1 MSGRKSKHLI
11 NDNIKKTWQ
20 TALYIRLSQ
29 EDEELRKNK
38 TGKQ

>member
-1 MSGRKSKHLI
+1 MAGRKSKYI
-11 NDNIKKTWQ
+11 NENIKKVWQ

-38 TGKQ
+38 ARKQ